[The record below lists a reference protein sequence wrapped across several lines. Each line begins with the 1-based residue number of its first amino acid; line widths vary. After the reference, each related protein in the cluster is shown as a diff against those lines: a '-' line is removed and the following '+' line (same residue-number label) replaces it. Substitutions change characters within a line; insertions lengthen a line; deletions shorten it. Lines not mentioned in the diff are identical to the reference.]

1 MEGSLERSEAHKL
14 GKRRGTGQDA
24 KHKRGKSSMSCIGA
38 LEGKNKEN
46 AREDVSEVTAENSQD
61 C

>member
-1 MEGSLERSEAHKL
+1 MQQAHEL
-14 GKRRGTGQDA
+14 GKRRGAGRDA
-24 KHKRGKSSMSCIGA
+24 KHRRGTSSMSCIRA
-38 LEGKNKEN
+38 LEGKNKED